1 MVQEVVSAWS
11 SFHATLVGACAALGG
26 LIIVAISVNLEKIT
40 ASPGLSARAGA
51 SIAVL
56 MLGLITQAAALVPGQ
71 PLWVIGVETLLFS
84 LIALWISVRTTR
96 SVIREQVEFPGLRG
110 FTSVK
115 IGTYL
120 VPTLGYIFGGSLLVC
135 SLPAGFY
142 VLAASTALAICG
154 GVHFTWIALVEIR
167 R

>member
-1 MVQEVVSAWS
+1 MSEWS
-11 SFHATLVGACAALGG
+11 SFHATFVGACAALGG

-40 ASPGLSARAGA
+40 DSKSLAARAGA

-56 MLGLITQAAALVPGQ
+56 MLGLISSGAALVPRQ
-71 PLWVIGVETLLFS
+71 PLWAIGLETFVFS
-84 LIALWISVRTTR
+84 CIALWICWPATR
-96 SVIREQVEFPGLRG
+96 ALRREQRESPISRG
-110 FTSVK
+110 YTPVK

-120 VPTLGYIFGGSLLVC
+120 IPTLGYTLGGVLLLAGV
-135 SLPAGFY
+135 AGGFY